1 MFLCFVESPTECAK
15 FHKILF
21 GSVYYPTYD
30 IISSVQNRNSMESIV
45 QYFSHIPSS
54 HRSAILLGGLTL
66 FMLLESGLPYY
77 RERYSKFR
85 HLGINLFF
93 TFTTVL
99 VNFVMAFI
107 LLKTSDWAVASH
119 FGVLQWLPAMP
130 LWLYMLLGLLLLD
143 FVGAYLAHWMEH
155 RVKWMWKF
163 HLVHHTDPNVDATT
177 ANRHHPGESVI
188 RFVFT
193 TAAALLAGAPV
204 YLIMLYQSASVALSQ
219 FNHANIRLPRWFDRL
234 AGLVFV
240 TPGMHRV
247 HHHYVLP
254 YTDTNYGNIFSF
266 WDRLFGTY
274 STLEN
279 DKIRFG
285 IDTHEAN
292 EEKNNIFFMLKI
304 PFQPYRMPVGSKFE
318 GTEENRR

>member
-1 MFLCFVESPTECAK
+1 
-15 FHKILF
+15 
-21 GSVYYPTYD
+21 
-30 IISSVQNRNSMESIV
+30 MESIV

-66 FMLLESGLPYY
+66 FMLIESGLPYY
-77 RERYSKFR
+77 RDKYSKTR
-85 HLGINLFF
+85 HLGVNLFF

-99 VNFVMAFI
+99 VNFLMAFI
-107 LLKTSDWAVASH
+107 LLRASDRAVASH
-119 FGVLQWLPAMP
+119 FGVLQWLPGMP
-130 LWLYMLLGLLLLD
+130 LWLYIMTGLLLLD
-143 FVGAYLAHWMEH
+143 LVGAYLAHWMEH

-193 TAAALLAGAPV
+193 TVATLLAGAPV
-204 YLIMLYQSASVALSQ
+204 YLVMLYQSASVVLSQ
-219 FNHANIRLPRWFDRL
+219 FNHANIRLPMWLDRVL
-234 AGLVFV
+234 GFVFV

-247 HHHYVLP
+247 HHHHVLP

-266 WDRLFGTY
+266 WDRLLGTY

-279 DKIRFG
+279 NKICFG
-285 IDTHEAN
+285 IDTHEAY

-318 GTEENRR
+318 GTE